1 MKGIVKKVGAGV
13 LLGAMVMSIP
23 SCSTSSIHPKKF
35 RDTILE
41 ETDSTEMEFS
51 EFAKIKDMSKI
62 KTGVVIYEDK
72 DPIKSMATYE
82 KKCRDVSRMGNAF
95 EPYVLRSEDIEGYE
109 VKDEVFYLSIIDNE
123 DENAAN
129 SAVDFVNAKYIRF
142 EDREQAQAAFEDYIA
157 RMKDRVN
164 LDIEDFDESVFELD
178 DYEGYFVITMNE
190 EIVAKEINVYF
201 DDLVNALDGE
211 PAGVRDSYLDMYAD
225 GFRVTAVTYLK
236 GRTITTFIGWDFG
249 DGILVAPVVDFIG
262 IDDPFEVENDVQ
274 LYLAMA
280 KQDFGYAIF
289 YGIAKDYEEKEES

>member
-23 SCSTSSIHPKKF
+23 SCSTSSIHPKRF

-249 DGILVAPVVDFIG
+249 NGILVAPVVDFIG